1 MNKNIRPA
9 SADVIETILVLFLL
23 LALLAALYDVLHI
36 FFGIFTF
43 ALIFSVSFEGIFERV
58 VLFLKN
64 RRKLTAFIYSMVL
77 IAVIAVP
84 LGFLFLAV
92 TRNIR
97 HAIGLVADVKDKGL
111 PPLPDWISHLPFVGE
126 QASTLWAQFQLNP
139 RETFMLHQQQMRDFL
154 QHIITTGLGLL
165 GAIFQVIIGIIIS
178 SLFLVKGRKIM
189 QPVTETLQYL
199 VGEKSGLA
207 LIEATAMSIR
217 GVSIGVMG
225 TAFIASIISWIGLTI
240 AGIHAALGLSAVI
253 FFLVVIQVGPLLV
266 WIPLVIWMTT
276 QGHPGMLVFI
286 IAWGILILVI
296 DAVLKPILIGRSGDK
311 IPFLVLFLGVIGGI
325 AAWGFT
331 GMFKGAIILAV
342 FYTIFTSWLERKRK
356 KPLDQPAPVT

>member
-9 SADVIETILVLFLL
+9 SRDIIETILVLFLL
-23 LALLAALYDVLHI
+23 LALLVALYNVLHV
-36 FFGIFTF
+36 FFGILTF
-43 ALIFSVSFEGIFERV
+43 ALIFSVSFAGIFERLA
-58 VLFLKN
+58 LFLKN
-64 RRKLTAFIYSMVL
+64 RRKLTAFIYSIVL
-77 IAVIAVP
+77 IAVIAIP
-84 LGFLFLAV
+84 LGFLFSAF

-97 HAIGLVADVKDKGL
+97 HAIVFVAEVKEKGL
-111 PPLPDWISHLPFVGE
+111 PPLPLWISHLPFVGE

-139 RETFMLHQQQMRDFL
+139 KETFMLYQQQMKGLL
-154 QHIITTGLGLL
+154 QHVMTSGLGLL

-178 SLFLVKGRKIM
+178 SLFLVRGEKIL
-189 QPVTETLQYL
+189 QPVKAALQHL
-199 VGEKSGLA
+199 LGEKSGIA
-207 LIEATAMSIR
+207 LMEATALSIK

-240 AGIHAALGLSAVI
+240 AGIHFALGLSALI

-266 WIPLVIWMTT
+266 WIPLVIWMAT
-276 QGHPGMLVFI
+276 QGHTGMLIFI
-286 IAWGILILVI
+286 IAWGILILII
-296 DAVLKPILIGRSGDK
+296 DAVLKPVLIGKSGGK

-342 FYTIFTSWLERKRK
+342 FYTIFTSWLEKKRIK
-356 KPLDQPAPVT
+356 TEEEPALAT